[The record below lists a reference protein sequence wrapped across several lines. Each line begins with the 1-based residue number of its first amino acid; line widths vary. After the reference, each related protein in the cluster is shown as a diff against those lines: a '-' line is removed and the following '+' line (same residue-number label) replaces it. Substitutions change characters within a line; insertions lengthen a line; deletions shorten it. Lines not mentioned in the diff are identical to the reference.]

1 MRIVTLSEEEFDDF
15 SNKHVFNTY
24 FQSTNYANF
33 AKVNDGYSAHYL
45 GFVDEE
51 SGNLFGASLMLY
63 KTLFWGY
70 KYAYSPRGLLI
81 DYDDANTV
89 TLVTKSI
96 KKLLKKQKFIFVK
109 IDPLI
114 VVSERDKT
122 GKIIKFNNN
131 VNSILENLKTNDH
144 EHLGFNIYN
153 ESTLPRWNVVAK
165 LNKDGRIL
173 FNNFS
178 QEVKDKISYAN
189 NIGLIVEEDTEAS
202 LDRLFSIVRKTN
214 SKFGK
219 KRLLNLRNAFFDSGK
234 FKIFYVK
241 LDTKKYTENA
251 NKLYTQEEEKNL
263 ELAKIIQ
270 SGDNTKYNIQKAI
283 NDKINSDKLLHTYK
297 KDIVA
302 STKLLKTHPNGIIC
316 GVAITIEDARGVNI
330 ELSFVD
336 NNFIRYYPNTLLIYE
351 IMKYYAKLG
360 FDYINIGAVTGNFDS
375 TSKYYQILENKLGF
389 NSSILE
395 YIGEFNIIINP
406 TLYKIYKRKYRI
418 ETNEKK

>member
-1 MRIVTLSEEEFDDF
+1 MRIVTLSKDEFDDF
-15 SNKHVFNTY
+15 SNKNVYNTY
-24 FQSTNYANF
+24 YQSSCYADYAN
-33 AKVNDGYSAHYL
+33 VNDGYNVHYL
-45 GFVDEE
+45 GFVNEE
-51 SGNLFGASLMLY
+51 SGEMIGASLMLY
-63 KTLFWGY
+63 KSLFWGY
-70 KYAYSPRGLLI
+70 KYAYAPRGLLI
-81 DYDDANTV
+81 NYDDSELVNN
-89 TLVTKSI
+89 VTKAL

-114 VVSERDKT
+114 VVSERDRA

-131 VNSILENLKTNDH
+131 VNSILENLKANDY

-189 NIGLIVEEDTEAS
+189 SIGLVVEEDYES
-202 LDRLFSIVRKTN
+202 NLDKFFSIVRRTN

-219 KRLLNLRNAFFDSGK
+219 KRLFNLRNAFFNSNR
-234 FKIFYVK
+234 FRIFYVK
-241 LDTKKYTENA
+241 LDTRRYAENA
-251 NKLYTQEEEKNL
+251 NRLYTAEEERNL
-263 ELAKIIQ
+263 ELANIIQ

-283 NDKINSDKLLHTYK
+283 NDKMTSDKLLHTYK

-302 STKLLKTHPNGIIC
+302 STKLVKANPDGIVC

-336 NNFIRYYPNTLLIYE
+336 NNFIRYYPNTILVYE
-351 IMKYYAKLG
+351 IMKYYSKLG
-360 FDYINIGAVTGNFDS
+360 FNYINIGAITGNFDS
-375 TSKYYQILENKLGF
+375 TSKYYSLLENKLGF

-406 TLYKIYKRKYRI
+406 TLYKIYKRKYRV